1 MRAGDLTI
9 TVSKDA
15 LLAALKEN
23 RAKHGEAFKK
33 AKEGY
38 IKVTTQQLEDYV
50 RRLADG
56 DLLEHRFINAP
67 PEDHT
72 GDYDDAIDMME
83 WSTDDAIELSQ
94 SQFVQYVKDDWGWKN
109 SWVASN
115 TMYVEAAGQ

>member
-9 TVSKDA
+9 TVSKDS
-15 LLAALKEN
+15 LLATLKGN

-38 IKVTTQQLEDYV
+38 IKVTTEQLEAYV

-56 DLLEHRFINAP
+56 ELLEHRFINSP

-72 GDYDDAIDMME
+72 TDYDDAIDMME
-83 WSTDDAIELSQ
+83 WSTDGTIELTQ
-94 SQFVQYVKDDWGWKN
+94 SQFVQYVKDDWGWKDN
-109 SWVASN
+109 WVAS
-115 TMYVEAAGQ
+115 TAAYIEAAR